1 MNNSVINENNNYKL
15 PTIQTS
21 LEISHTSANNI
32 ISIGALG
39 AGSSI
44 TALALKVIGFTLLAA
59 VPLWP
64 LAAAI
69 VLFSIA
75 LIAGLAL
82 RNHLLTTQSNDSI
95 SLNERAMVSA
105 PYENSVWVDD
115 WQANLDA
122 PQFIQSL
129 PVGVN
134 TINIFVGQLDLV
146 NNVPTI
152 DGFSEDTPNRPAGMG
167 AFPNVAALTDFI
179 SQCKTQNPQLAI
191 KLSIGG
197 QSGTNFGNSW
207 NRLTAQNLNQ
217 YAQAMVNF
225 CKTTGADGI
234 DFDNELE
241 STTVAALVGQLAV
254 QVKTINPSL
263 KTSYCVFGGVNAQGP
278 MHQTN
283 AVALKNATVNG
294 VCAIDRVYVMSYYDG
309 WTLQQNE
316 TAMGY
321 WASWLK
327 ENCGMTPSQI
337 SCGLD
342 PNDPNTS
349 PGSGG
354 LAKYVQFAASNGFS
368 TAVWDQQGVFDY
380 MQNNW
385 GKQVQDLYQSEG
397 QLPALF
403 G

>member
-1 MNNSVINENNNYKL
+1 MNKAITSQNNNCL
-15 PTIQTS
+15 PTIQTPW
-21 LEISHTSANNI
+21 EISLPSTKNI
-32 ISIGALG
+32 ISVGAVGTG
-39 AGSSI
+39 AAI
-44 TALALKVIGFTLLAA
+44 TALALKTIGVAFLAA

-82 RNHLLTTQSNDSI
+82 RNHLLTTPI
-95 SLNERAMVSA
+95 NERATVSI

-122 PQFIQSL
+122 AQFIQAL
-129 PVGVN
+129 PAGVN

-146 NNVPTI
+146 NNEPTI

-241 STTVAALVGQLAV
+241 STSVAALVGQLAV
-254 QVKTINPSL
+254 QVKKINPL
-263 KTSYCVFGGVNAQGP
+263 IKTSYCVFGGINAQGP

-283 AVALKNATVNG
+283 AVALQNATVNG

-321 WASWLK
+321 WSSWLK
-327 ENCGMTPSQI
+327 ENCGMSPSQI

-349 PGSGG
+349 PSNGG
-354 LAKYVQFAASNGFS
+354 LSEYVHFAASNGFS
-368 TAVWDQQGVFDY
+368 TAIWDQQGVFDY
-380 MQNNW
+380 IQNNW
-385 GKQVQDLYQSEG
+385 GQQVEELYQSEG
-397 QLPALF
+397 QLPAHF